1 MDIINDYFAAQSEQT
16 NVLVGVAI
24 GLSIF
29 FVLAGNYIKKQDPMK
44 KPSKFMVAID
54 MYYNFIYNL
63 YDSIFKGH
71 CKSILPYAAMLVVF
85 VLTMNWIGLFLPVS
99 APATDYNVPLA
110 LVIISFGFR
119 YALEFKHMG
128 IKAHIKSYFDPIPV
142 MFPLNLMDI
151 VAKPLS
157 MSMRLFG
164 NLLSGSLILMVF
176 YSAMGGLQNM
186 IVQLP
191 QVGDGPIINIL
202 GAVVAPPLHFY
213 FDVFAGTIQAFVF
226 TLLTL
231 IFSSLALDFDEI
243 DEKKEKA

>member
-1 MDIINDYFAAQSEQT
+1 MDIINKFFAAQSEQT
-16 NVLVGVAI
+16 MVLVGVAI

-29 FVLAGNYIKKQDPMK
+29 FVIAGNYISKQDPMK
-44 KPSKFMVAID
+44 KPSKFMVVID

-63 YDSIFKGH
+63 YFSIFKGH
-71 CKSILPYAAMLVVF
+71 CRSILPYAGMLF
-85 VLTMNWIGLFLPVS
+85 IYILTMNWLGLFLPIS
-99 APATDYNVPLA
+99 APATDYNVPLGLA
-110 LVIISFGFR
+110 VITFGFR

-128 IKAHIKSYFDPIPV
+128 IGAHIKAYFDPVPV

-157 MSMRLFG
+157 ISMRLFG

-176 YSAMGGLQNM
+176 YSAMGAVQNM
-186 IVQLP
+186 IIQLP
-191 QVGDGPIINIL
+191 QTADGPIINIL

-213 FDVFAGTIQAFVF
+213 FDVFSGAIQTLVF

-231 IFSSLALDFDEI
+231 IFSSLALDFDEM
-243 DEKKEKA
+243 DEKEGKA